1 MTNINHIANSTQQQ
15 RILLEEE
22 DGARSLLDQLLT
34 DSRLYTTGKDYKELL
49 DFVARLPNFAPFNA
63 MLLQIQKPGLRF
75 AASAYDWNRIFCRTI
90 IANARPL
97 LILWPF
103 CPVALVYDQMDTEG
117 VELPEDVAA
126 FYATGVIDEAKLGS
140 FKSRMTSKNIE
151 CVRFD
156 GGDNS
161 AGAITV
167 THWSNG
173 EKDKNSYRIDLNKN
187 HSVAVQ
193 FSTLAHELGHLFL
206 GHLGADK
213 NLTLPDRNAI
223 NHGKREIEAESVSYL
238 VCKRNGVTPKSE
250 AYLAEFVTGNTT
262 INDIDLYPVMR
273 AAGQVETI
281 LGLTSP
287 TKYGNTKK

>member
-1 MTNINHIANSTQQQ
+1 MTDNPPLEQQGLFELENS
-15 RILLEEE
+15 
-22 DGARSLLDQLLT
+22 RSLLDQLLT
-34 DSRLYTTGKDYKELL
+34 DSRLYTTGKDYQELL
-49 DFVARLPNFAPFNA
+49 DFVAKLPNFAPFNA

-75 AASAYDWNRIFCRTI
+75 AASAYDWNRIFRRTI
-90 IANARPL
+90 KAKARPL

-103 CPVALVYDQMDTEG
+103 GPVALVYDQMDTEG
-117 VELPEDVAA
+117 DKLPEDVAA
-126 FYATGVIDEAKLGS
+126 FYAKGIVNEEKLSS
-140 FKSRMTSKNIE
+140 FRSRITSKYIE
-151 CVRFD
+151 WNRFD

-167 THWSNG
+167 THWANG
-173 EKDKNSYRIDLNKN
+173 EKDKKRYRIDLNKN
-187 HSVAVQ
+187 HSTEVQ
-193 FSTLAHELGHLFL
+193 FSTLAHELGHLYL

-213 NLTLPDRNAI
+213 NLSIPDRNSI
-223 NHGKREIEAESVSYL
+223 NHGNREIEAESVSYL

-250 AYLAEFVTGNTT
+250 TYLAEFVTENTT

-273 AAGQVETI
+273 AAGQVETV

>member
-1 MTNINHIANSTQQQ
+1 MVSVINQFANSTSQQQ
-15 RILLEEE
+15 LLLEEE
-22 DGARSLLDQLLT
+22 GARSLLDQLLT
-34 DSRLYTTGKDYKELL
+34 DSRLYTTGKDYQELL
-49 DFVARLPNFAPFNA
+49 DFVAKLPNFAPFNA

-75 AASAYDWNRIFCRTI
+75 AASAYDWKRIFRRTI
-90 IANARPL
+90 IAKARPL

-103 CPVALVYDQMDTEG
+103 GPVALVYDQMDTEG

-126 FYATGVIDEAKLGS
+126 FYATGVIDEVKLGS
-140 FKSRMTSKNIE
+140 FVSRMNKNNIE
-151 CVRFD
+151 YNRFD

-173 EKDKNSYRIDLNKN
+173 EKDKNSYRIDLNNN

-213 NLTLPDRNAI
+213 NLSVPDRNAI

-250 AYLAEFVTGNTT
+250 TYLAEFVTENMT

>member
-1 MTNINHIANSTQQQ
+1 MTDNPPLEQQGLFELENS
-15 RILLEEE
+15 
-22 DGARSLLDQLLT
+22 RSLLDQLLT
-34 DSRLYTTGKDYKELL
+34 DSRLYTTGKDYQELL
-49 DFVARLPNFAPFNA
+49 DFVAKLPNFAPFNA

-75 AASAYDWNRIFCRTI
+75 AAPAYDWNRIFRRTI
-90 IANARPL
+90 KAKARPL

-103 CPVALVYDQMDTEG
+103 GPVALVYDQMDTEG
-117 VELPEDVAA
+117 DKLPEDVAA
-126 FYATGVIDEAKLGS
+126 FYAKGIVNEEKLSS
-140 FKSRMTSKNIE
+140 FRSRITSKYIE
-151 CVRFD
+151 WNRFD

-167 THWSNG
+167 THWANG
-173 EKDKNSYRIDLNKN
+173 EKDKNRYRIDLNKN
-187 HSVAVQ
+187 HSTEVQ
-193 FSTLAHELGHLFL
+193 FSTLAHELGHLYL

-213 NLTLPDRNAI
+213 NLSIPDRNSI
-223 NHGKREIEAESVSYL
+223 NHGNREIEAESVSYL

-250 AYLAEFVTGNTT
+250 TYLAEFVTENTT

-273 AAGQVETI
+273 AAGQVETV